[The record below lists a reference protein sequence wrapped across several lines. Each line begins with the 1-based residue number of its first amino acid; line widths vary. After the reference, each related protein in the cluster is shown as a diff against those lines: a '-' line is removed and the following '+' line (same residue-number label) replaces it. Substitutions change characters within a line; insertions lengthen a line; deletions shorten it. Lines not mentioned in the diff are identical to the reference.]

1 MFIFDYLLIFIPVSE
16 AIEPSNIVF
25 TEIMYDVDGNDEDR
39 EWVEIFNKGTEP
51 ITIVTGS
58 GEASWRF
65 NDGSNHLI
73 SLFQGSE
80 IIAAQGLAILAAD
93 GQTFLNEHLGFEGT
107 IFDTTMNL
115 NNTSETIKLSAD
127 SGQTFFSEVAYD
139 SSWGAAGNG
148 LTLEKIDFF
157 GNEARENWQESFI
170 SGGTP
175 GQISSTEP
183 PNQPPVAEAGENQI
197 VYLNQTVF
205 FDGSLSTDPDGDL
218 LSYTWDFG
226 DNNNGSGVTTTHS
239 YMATGTFVVV
249 LTVSDGEFE
258 GEDNLEVT
266 VNQLANQPPIANAG
280 PDVIGQVNQLITF
293 NGSNSYDPDGDE
305 LTYTWN
311 FGNNQTASGV
321 NVTHTF
327 TTVDNYLVTL
337 YVNDGQATSSDT
349 LIANIQ
355 VSQPPNLGGNS
366 QDYSEILI
374 NEFLPNPQG
383 SDENEWIEL
392 FNSGLSTINLNG
404 LKIQDNS
411 STIYTINAEDFFT
424 TQIYPNNYFIIERAV
439 SGIALNNTGGDCVK
453 LLSPTNI
460 LIKQVCYNETAIDN
474 KSYARKNDNSW
485 GWTEILTKGSQNL
498 FSTIFINQLP
508 DNDNEATS
516 TVAINPN
523 EQPIIAENLI
533 ISEFLP
539 NPEGS
544 DTGEFIEI
552 YNQSTTTI
560 NLLNWQLD
568 DSQGGSSPYK
578 VNEGKIILANQYLVF
593 YKSETGISL
602 NNTNDIVRLINP
614 NGEVIQIIDY
624 QNPEEGL
631 SFNYD
636 LLEQD
641 WFWAEPSPGKINNQ
655 IIETDPKNIIT
666 IASAQ
671 ELPNDYLP
679 LLINQVKDLEKG
691 CKVLVNGI
699 VTTPPGILGK
709 NIFYISEIDLETKEI
724 ILESGIQIYSSKKD
738 FPELK
743 IGDIVE
749 VNGET
754 SESQGEKRIKIK
766 TREDVTI
773 LENLILPEIP
783 MLEISEI
790 SDDLA
795 GGLVSVAGEIIDKQS
810 NSLILSD
817 ENGEIK
823 IYLNK
828 GLNFDSSILKEGY
841 RLTVTGIIRKD
852 KDGLRLVPRTNSDVL
867 TGVIISSNKPLKE
880 ERVFSAE
887 PIVLDQKKDNLKN
900 YLLISLGVFILV
912 LVIIIVKTRMKN
924 PLN

>member
-1 MFIFDYLLIFIPVSE
+1 MFIFDYLLVFIPVSE
-16 AIEPSNIVF
+16 AIEPSDIVF
-25 TEIMYDVDGNDEDR
+25 TEIMYDLPGSDEDR

-51 ITIVTGS
+51 ITIITGS
-58 GEASWRF
+58 GGASWRF

-80 IIAAQGLAILAAD
+80 TIAAQGLAILAAD

-115 NNTSETIKLSAD
+115 NNTSDTIKLSAD
-127 SGQTFFSEVAYD
+127 TGQTFFNEVTYD
-139 SSWGAAGNG
+139 SSWGADGNA

-157 GNEARENWQESFI
+157 GSEARENWQESFI

-175 GQISSTEP
+175 GQNSSTEP
-183 PNQPPVAEAGENQI
+183 PNQPPIAEAGDDQNVNLGQI
-197 VYLNQTVF
+197 VL

-218 LSYTWDFG
+218 LSYIWNFG
-226 DNNNGSGVTTTHS
+226 DNNNGSGATITHS
-239 YMATGTFVVV
+239 YLATSTFVVI
-249 LTVSDGEFE
+249 LTVNDGEFE
-258 GEDNLEVT
+258 DEDNLEVT
-266 VNQLANQPPIANAG
+266 VNQLANQPPVANAG
-280 PDVIGQVNQLITF
+280 ADVTAQVNQLLIF

-305 LTYTWN
+305 LTYDWH
-311 FGNNQTASGV
+311 FGDNQTTNGISVPHA
-321 NVTHTF
+321 F
-327 TTVDNYLVTL
+327 TTAGNYLVTL

-460 LIKQVCYNETAIDN
+460 LIKQVCYNETAINN

-485 GWTEILTKGSQNL
+485 GWTEILTKGSQNQ
-498 FSTIFINQLP
+498 FSVLNSIQPLIG
-508 DNDNEATS
+508 EVATS
-516 TVAINPN
+516 TLVFNNQSQQASY
-523 EQPIIAENLI
+523 AGLI

-539 NPEGS
+539 DPIGS
-544 DTGEFIEI
+544 DSGEFIEI

-568 DSQGGSSPYK
+568 DSQGGSLPYK
-578 VNEGKIILANQYLVF
+578 VNEEKIIMANQYLVF
-593 YKSETGISL
+593 YKSETGIAL
-602 NNTNDIVRLINP
+602 NNTNDAVRLIDP

-641 WFWAEPSPGKINNQ
+641 WFWAEPSPGEINNQ
-655 IIETDPKNIIT
+655 IIETNPENIIT
-666 IASAQ
+666 IANAQ
-671 ELPNDYLP
+671 ELPGDYLP
-679 LLINQVKDLEKG
+679 LLISQIKDLEKG
-691 CKVLVNGI
+691 RKVIINGI
-699 VTTPPGILGK
+699 ITAPPGILGK

-724 ILESGIQIYSSKKD
+724 ILENGIQIYSAKKD
-738 FPELK
+738 FPQLK
-743 IGDIVE
+743 MGDVVKIY
-749 VNGET
+749 GEI
-754 SESQGEKRIKIK
+754 SESQGEKRVKVK
-766 TREDVTI
+766 TKEDVMI
-773 LENLILPEIP
+773 LENLILPAIP
-783 MLEISEI
+783 LYEISEI
-790 SDDLA
+790 SDDLV
-795 GGLVSVAGEIIDKQS
+795 GGLISVEGEIIDKQS
-810 NSLILSD
+810 NSLILAD
-817 ENGEIK
+817 DNAELK
-823 IYLNK
+823 IYLK
-828 GLNFDSSILKEGY
+828 TRINFDLTELKEGY
-841 RLTVTGIIRKD
+841 WLKVNGIVSETKTGYRLLPRFNDDLALGTIVSQHLTDED
-852 KDGLRLVPRTNSDVL
+852 KQLLSPKSQT
-867 TGVIISSNKPLKE
+867 IKPISSNLK
-880 ERVFSAE
+880 
-887 PIVLDQKKDNLKN
+887 K
-900 YLLISLGVFILV
+900 YLAISLVFLV
-912 LVIIIVKTRMKN
+912 TAAALIFIRMKIKRVSR
-924 PLN
+924 